1 MRLVYHGVS
10 VPRHAPLQCTPL
22 LLACRY
28 FCATCHLAAR
38 GSCGARSVCM
48 LTVSQLD
55 CGVLPPAGTTHFSR
69 FGLTRMDTT
78 YIAGV
83 DRRQFSVFRCVV
95 GRHLHLLC
103 TSCPVLLTTRRFL
116 CPAYCR
122 VWLAHC
128 VHGLFDCRWTLESLR
143 SAVAVRITPYR
154 ASLSFFAYSH
164 WLP

>member
-10 VPRHAPLQCTPL
+10 LPRHAPLQCTPL
-22 LLACRY
+22 LLACWY
-28 FCATCHLAAR
+28 FCATCHLAVR

-95 GRHLHLLC
+95 GRHLRLLC
-103 TSCPVLLTTRRFL
+103 TSCSVQLATRRFFR
-116 CPAYCR
+116 PAYCR

-128 VHGLFDCRWTLESLR
+128 VLGLFVCRLDS
-143 SAVAVRITPYR
+143 RITALCGR
-154 ASLSFFAYSH
+154 SHIHALQGVLSFFAYSH